1 MSDQQTEPARQ
12 HAIPNRLSAMI
23 QTGLF
28 VAGAMF
34 FTWVAYDCVSNGV
47 KLTMHS
53 PRYSGHEVTLS
64 NTESIV
70 YSTLLALACWVA
82 ALGGVNYVLRG
93 NTRPFPDLLRLR
105 QSPSVEPKGSCV
117 HCGYSRKGL
126 RDDMP
131 CPECGNKKP

>member
-1 MSDQQTEPARQ
+1 MSDQQTEPTRQ
-12 HAIPNRLSAMI
+12 HAIPNRLSAMAK
-23 QTGLF
+23 TSLF
-28 VAGAMF
+28 VALAMF
-34 FTWVAYDCVSNGV
+34 FTWETYDCVSNGA
-47 KLTMHS
+47 KLTMHRS
-53 PRYSGHEVTLS
+53 RYSGDEVTLS

-70 YSTLLALACWVA
+70 YSALLALASWVT
-82 ALGGVNYVLRG
+82 ALGGVKYVLRG

-105 QSPSVEPKGSCV
+105 QSPDAEPKGSCV